1 MIREVLRMNRVTSR
15 TAAEPSHPF
24 LDGRH
29 APPKRVNI
37 NVRGVTVSFRVS
49 AGATWM
55 SDMQALYL
63 GTRNEELAEYGF
75 KLTVFL
81 GDSKEHLRH
90 KITLTVVSD
99 AGKHLNKRYDIDVS
113 TMSQAQVESFA
124 SKSFDDLLDELDYVE
139 QPDRVAAV
147 TLIKRSLIDAGYN
160 VNVPY
165 PVSGG
170 AHSLSCPFQ
179 VPGTGR
185 VYVLRLQLKPP
196 FAGGQNGYVCISE
209 ARTGFTVVNKSSG
222 ELDDLPKPEVLSKY
236 VKRIISEFKSSGTV
250 AGSTQA
256 LRVVEAAFALARRNA
271 EVGLTQPI
279 ADVQDLAPRH
289 VNAFNKKVYGFTLVV
304 RDDAELRY
312 TAQLGSKA
320 ITMSISDEMEPN
332 QGYTVLLFP
341 SSFDSFETER
351 IKVKI
356 TKVDSAS
363 VQKAAEAT
371 VRRWVELFNRDIP
384 PRHHLRVHG
393 RSSGEAQLVH
403 FKEVADLPKKLVI
416 SGKSFIF
423 NYDVGIEHSDFGGGH
438 TREWCYFTHHPKT
451 GNVTTVDF
459 TITNDPGLRPNLEVK
474 VFDNTRKKTL
484 GMFSRNDDSFD
495 LKQIILHLENNY
507 IKQDVVA
514 RTSPEPSRIREWS
527 DLPKELTIFGKKFK
541 RKIFNIEHVRG
552 VKARWFD
559 EHANQSLTW
568 QYNSVQFR
576 THSRTRIPTFQFSVV
591 KNPQASVGEFIETIE
606 RGVREKHG

>member
-1 MIREVLRMNRVTSR
+1 MHKVTSR

-24 LDGRH
+24 IDGRH

-37 NVRGVTVSFRVS
+37 NIRGAAVSFRVS
-49 AGATWM
+49 VGATWM
-55 SDMQALYL
+55 AEMQALYL
-63 GTRNEELAEYGF
+63 GAHNEELAEYGF

-81 GDSKEHLRH
+81 GDSKEHLRY

-99 AGKHLNKRYDIDVS
+99 AGKHLSKRYGIDVS

-147 TLIKRSLIDAGYN
+147 TLIKRMLSDVGYN

-170 AHSLSCPFQ
+170 GYSFSCPFQ

-185 VYVLRLQLKPP
+185 VYMLRLQLKPP
-196 FAGGQNGYVCISE
+196 FSAGRDGYICINE
-209 ARTGFTVVNKSSG
+209 ARTGRMVVDKSTG
-222 ELDDLPKPEVLSKY
+222 ELNDLPKPEVLSKY
-236 VKRIISEFKSSGTV
+236 VKYIISEFKSSRTV

-271 EVGLTQPI
+271 EVGLTRPI
-279 ADVQDLAPRH
+279 AEVQDQAPRH
-289 VNAFNKKVYGFTLVV
+289 VNAFNKKVYGFTLLV
-304 RDDAELRY
+304 RDDIELRY
-312 TAQLGSKA
+312 NAQLGAKG
-320 ITMSISDEMEPN
+320 ITMSISDETEPG

-341 SSFDSFETER
+341 SPFDSFETER

-356 TKVDSAS
+356 TKIDSAS
-363 VQKAAEAT
+363 IQKATEAT
-371 VRRWVELFNRDIP
+371 VKRWVELFNQDIP
-384 PRHHLRVHG
+384 PQHHLRVHG

-403 FKEVADLPKKLVI
+403 FKELADLPKKLVI

-423 NYDVGIEHSDFGGGH
+423 NHDIGIECTDFDGGC
-438 TREWCYFTHHPKT
+438 TREWCYFTHHPKS
-451 GNVTTVDF
+451 GSVITVDF
-459 TITNDPGLRPNLEVK
+459 MITNDLGLRPNLEVK

-484 GMFSRNDDSFD
+484 GSFSRQDSSFD
-495 LKQIILHLENNY
+495 LKQIITHLENNY
-507 IKQDVVA
+507 IKQDIVA
-514 RTSPEPSRIREWS
+514 RASPELNRIKDWT

-541 RKIFNIEHVRG
+541 RKIFNFERVRG

-576 THSRTRIPTFQFSVV
+576 AQAGVRIPTFQFSVV
-591 KNPQASVGEFIETIE
+591 KNPQASIGEFIATIE
-606 RGVREKHG
+606 RGVKEKQG